1 MQFAHL
7 IWLIAGLASCM
18 ILGFGFYHFQ
28 KKGETALRRFA
39 AGHLLEKLTRSVSP
53 GRRRVKRILLILAV
67 ASIFT
72 ALAQP
77 QIGFKWKE
85 VKRKGID
92 ILMAVDTSKS
102 MLANDIKPNRL
113 ERSKLGIL
121 DFVSRLEG
129 DRLGLIPFSGTAFL
143 MCPLTLDYDAFRQSL
158 DALDTEIIPNGG
170 TDIAS
175 AIREAESTFAN
186 DANHKILVLVTDGE
200 DLEGEALVAA
210 KEAAV
215 KGMTIYTVGVGTST
229 GELIPLNRTGK
240 GASFVKDGRGR
251 MVKSRLDEKMLRQI
265 AEVTGG
271 QYEPL
276 GQQAEGLDVIYKQ
289 KLILVPKQEL
299 AERVKKIPI
308 DYFEWP
314 LIMAIIFLI
323 IEFAVSD
330 RKPHR
335 KDVPVIKTADRRLMK
350 GRKKLQTASVAVLI
364 LAFLSGSNDAWAS
377 PRSAEKAYN
386 KKDYAMAT
394 EEYRATIKEDP
405 ENAQLQFNFGAAAY
419 KDKKYDE
426 ARSAFQTAL
435 NDKEIS
441 LQNQAYY
448 NIGNTLYRQGQGTE
462 KSKPKETIKSWEES
476 IKAYEGALKLDQE
489 DKDARFNQEFV
500 KKKLEELKKKQ
511 KQKKKKKKN
520 KSKCNNKDKNKD
532 KNNKSKDNKKDKNNK
547 NKDNNKSKNNNKSKD
562 NKKENNKNKDKNKDK
577 NKGNNKERNKDKKQN
592 KNQGNNK
599 GNDQKKNK
607 GQNKSQSAQ
616 KNDQLKKKNQQQ
628 KNNQKSAK
636 SGPEKKQTGKAENKS
651 IKGQKSPSRKNVKPR
666 KPGQMTEEQARN
678 LLDSLKGDERSMPM
692 VAKNK
697 GKGKARH
704 EKKRRD
710 W

>member
-7 IWLIAGLASCM
+7 IWLIAGLASCT

-28 KKGETALRRFA
+28 KKGQAALRRFA
-39 AGHLLEKLTRSVSP
+39 SGHLLEKLTESVSP
-53 GRRRVKRILLILAV
+53 GRRMIKRILLILAV
-67 ASIFT
+67 VSIFV

-77 QIGFKWKE
+77 QMGFKWKE

-129 DRLGLIPFSGTAFL
+129 DRLGLIPFAGTAFL

-158 DALDTEIIPNGG
+158 DALDTEIIPHGG

-175 AIREAESTFAN
+175 AIREAEFVFSN

-200 DLEGEALVAA
+200 DLEGEALTSA
-210 KEAAV
+210 KEAGAR
-215 KGMTIYTVGVGTST
+215 GMTIYTVGVGTPA
-229 GELIPLNRTGK
+229 GELIPLNQTGK
-240 GASFVKDGRGR
+240 GVSFVKDERGQ

-265 AEVTGG
+265 AETTGG

-276 GQQAEGLDVIYKQ
+276 GQQAEGLDAIYRQ
-289 KLILVPKQEL
+289 KLSLVPKQEL
-299 AERVKKIPI
+299 AERMKKVPI
-308 DYFEWP
+308 DRFEWP
-314 LIMAIIFLI
+314 LILAIIFLI
-323 IEFAVSD
+323 IEFAISD
-330 RKPHR
+330 RKPQR
-335 KDVPVIKTADRRLMK
+335 KNVPVIKTANRRLLK
-350 GRKKLQTASVAVLI
+350 HRKKLQVASVSVLM
-364 LAFLSGSNDAWAS
+364 LAFLVGSNDAYAS
-377 PRSAEKAYN
+377 PQSAEEAYN
-386 KKDYAMAT
+386 KKDYTMAT
-394 EEYRATIKEDP
+394 EEYRAAVKEDP
-405 ENAQLQFNFGAAAY
+405 ENAQLQFNHGAAAY

-426 ARSAFQTAL
+426 AMSAFQAVL

-448 NIGNTLYRQGQGTE
+448 NTGNTLYRKGQGTE
-462 KSKPKETIKSWEES
+462 KSNPKETIKRWEES
-476 IKAYEGALKLDQE
+476 IQAYEGALKLDQD

-511 KQKKKKKKN
+511 KQNKKQN
-520 KSKCNNKDKNKD
+520 
-532 KNNKSKDNKKDKNNK
+532 KNNRQC
-547 NKDNNKSKNNNKSKD
+547 
-562 NKKENNKNKDKNKDK
+562 NNKNKDKNKEKNKDK
-577 NKGNNKERNKDKKQN
+577 NKEKNKDKKQN
-592 KNQGNNK
+592 ENQENNK
-599 GNDQKKNK
+599 GKDQQENK
-607 GQNKSQSAQ
+607 GQKKSQSGQ
-616 KNDQLKKKNQQQ
+616 KNDQQKNKNQQQ
-628 KNNQKSAK
+628 KNNQENAK
-636 SGPEKKQTGKAENKS
+636 S
-651 IKGQKSPSRKNVKPR
+651 QKSPSQRTARPR

-678 LLDSLKGDERSMPM
+678 LLDSLKGDEKSMPM
-692 VAKNK
+692 VAENK
-697 GKGKARH
+697 GKGKARD

>member
-7 IWLIAGLASCM
+7 IWLIAGLASCT

-28 KKGETALRRFA
+28 KRGQAALRKFA

-53 GRRRVKRILLILAV
+53 GRRMIKRILLISAV
-67 ASIFT
+67 ASIFV

-77 QIGFKWKE
+77 QMGFKWKE

-102 MLANDIKPNRL
+102 MLANDVKPNRL

-129 DRLGLIPFSGTAFL
+129 DRLGLIPFAGTAFL

-158 DALDTEIIPNGG
+158 DALDTEIIPHGG

-175 AIREAESTFAN
+175 AIREAEFVFSN

-200 DLEGEALVAA
+200 DLEGEALTAA
-210 KEAAV
+210 KEAAARGV
-215 KGMTIYTVGVGTST
+215 TIYTVGVGTPA
-229 GELIPLNRTGK
+229 GELIPLNQTGK
-240 GASFVKDGRGR
+240 GVSFVKDERGQ

-265 AEVTGG
+265 AETTGG

-276 GQQAEGLDVIYKQ
+276 GQQAEGLDAIYRQ
-289 KLILVPKQEL
+289 KLSLVPKQEL
-299 AERVKKIPI
+299 AERMKKVPI
-308 DYFEWP
+308 DRFEWP
-314 LIMAIIFLI
+314 LILAIIFLI
-323 IEFAVSD
+323 IEFAISD
-330 RKPHR
+330 RKPQR
-335 KDVPVIKTADRRLMK
+335 KNVPVIKTANRRLLK
-350 GRKKLQTASVAVLI
+350 GRKKLQVASVSVLM
-364 LAFLSGSNDAWAS
+364 LAFLVGSNDAYAS
-377 PRSAEKAYN
+377 PQSAEEAYN
-386 KKDYAMAT
+386 KKDYTMDT
-394 EEYRATIKEDP
+394 EEYRAAVKKDT
-405 ENAQLQFNFGAAAY
+405 ENARLQFNHGAAAY

-426 ARSAFQTAL
+426 AMSAFQAVL

-448 NIGNTLYRQGQGTE
+448 NIGNTFYRKGQGTE
-462 KSKPKETIKSWEES
+462 KSNPKETIKRWEES
-476 IKAYEGALKLDQE
+476 IQAYEGALKLNQD

-511 KQKKKKKKN
+511 KQNKKQN
-520 KSKCNNKDKNKD
+520 
-532 KNNKSKDNKKDKNNK
+532 KNNRKC
-547 NKDNNKSKNNNKSKD
+547 
-562 NKKENNKNKDKNKDK
+562 NNKNKDKNKNK
-577 NKGNNKERNKDKKQN
+577 NKNKEKNKDKKQN
-592 KNQGNNK
+592 ENQGNNK
-599 GNDQKKNK
+599 GKDQQKNK
-607 GQNKSQSAQ
+607 GQKKSQSDQ
-616 KNDQLKKKNQQQ
+616 KNDQQKNKGQKKPQPGQKNDQQENKNQQQ
-628 KNNQKSAK
+628 KINQESAK
-636 SGPEKKQTGKAENKS
+636 S
-651 IKGQKSPSRKNVKPR
+651 QKSPSQRTTRPR

-678 LLDSLKGDERSMPM
+678 LLDSLKGDEKSMPM
-692 VAKNK
+692 VAENK